1 MSNSGNTDTGTEKIV
16 ANGGSS
22 TDQYLSGAAET
33 GTFLT
38 DQAPAADTPVHGS
51 SNAGIN
57 DADAETAERS
67 TRSRTP
73 RPDRPMST
81 DVPRDDH

>member
-1 MSNSGNTDTGTEKIV
+1 MSSSGNADAGEKIE
-16 ANGGSS
+16 ANAGSS
-22 TDQYLSGAAET
+22 TDQYASGAAET

-57 DADAETAERS
+57 DADAESPAQS
-67 TRSRTP
+67 TQSKEP
-73 RPDRPMST
+73 PD
-81 DVPRDDH
+81 

>member
-1 MSNSGNTDTGTEKIV
+1 MSNSGNTDAGTEEIV

-22 TDQYLSGAAET
+22 TDQYVSGVAET

-51 SNAGIN
+51 SNVGIN
-57 DADAETAERS
+57 DADAESPAQP
-67 TRSRTP
+67 TP
-73 RPDRPMST
+73 SEEPPD
-81 DVPRDDH
+81 

>member
-1 MSNSGNTDTGTEKIV
+1 MSNSGNPDAGAEKIETN
-16 ANGGSS
+16 AGSS
-22 TDQYLSGAAET
+22 TDQYVSGAAET

-57 DADAETAERS
+57 DADADAESPAPS
-67 TRSRTP
+67 TPSKEP
-73 RPDRPMST
+73 PD
-81 DVPRDDH
+81 